1 MARMINF
8 MSCAVYHN
16 LKCEYTEWEIRKKN
30 EEEKE
35 LTSYLE
41 GIEGPHFFY

>member
-8 MSCAVYHN
+8 MSFAVYHN

-30 EEEKE
+30 EEEKDFSCE
-35 LTSYLE
+35 QIGMKIQMLLL
-41 GIEGPHFFY
+41 